1 MIKVFHKAVFFP
13 RFLLLNLYL
22 NELPYNLNN
31 NAKDG
36 EAGKNILTAGIVKSY
51 IWGRTK
57 TASKIHLLLLLSLR
71 KIIIRECQ

>member
-1 MIKVFHKAVFFP
+1 MTIFFIMIKVFHKAVFFP

-51 IWGRTK
+51 GEERKQQVKYTFFYY
-57 TASKIHLLLLLSLR
+57 SL
-71 KIIIRECQ
+71 